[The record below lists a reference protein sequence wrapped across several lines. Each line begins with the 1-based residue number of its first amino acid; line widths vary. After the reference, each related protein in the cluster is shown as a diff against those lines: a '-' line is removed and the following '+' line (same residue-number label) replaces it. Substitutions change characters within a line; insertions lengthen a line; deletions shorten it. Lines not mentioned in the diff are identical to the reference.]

1 MTLGKL
7 GGQKWVEM
15 WYNLS
20 MKKPHYIKRFFRNN
34 WHYFVTLVFG
44 VILTVGVWALIWQ
57 VMTGDDYAFHVT
69 RLQSA
74 SKAWSNGQI
83 VPQVDPDALN
93 GFGYAYNLFYG
104 PLVTYVAAL
113 LQVVIQNWP
122 VVINLILVGCVVGAG
137 LLMCRTMTKISG
149 NRVLAVIVA
158 TFFMA
163 SPYFLNNLY
172 TRMAVGEVVA
182 MVAAPILIL
191 GLYQLITKNR
201 HATRSIALAAA
212 LLILSHSLSALLF
225 ALMGAVYVLL
235 NVKKIVNAENIWR
248 MVIAVLAAVGLT
260 AFFTLPMIEAKMVG
274 NYGVFDAGYA
284 DIYFGANP
292 RSMNDHRL
300 LPNQLMAANY
310 NSPDE
315 LDGANDLALGM
326 IVWVGLIGFWF
337 VRKTIENKNQRSF
350 VTALWVIAVLAIL
363 LSLPVINWYY
373 MPGLLWKMQFPW
385 RALMVMAT
393 AMSVVSGYTF
403 YALIAGMMEERQ
415 KVAAVALGMMAIY
428 LVTGMIIVKPE
439 QHLGSIDD
447 LKKDPVVLGWEAEY
461 APMQLLCSPDVEED
475 VKQGYACSLAR
486 IRERLDERGTK
497 LKVIDGKAKI
507 SNIERD
513 GLRVNFLV
521 MSEDKDEGATT
532 IELPM
537 IYYPGYEATLND
549 QKIAVSASEKYGL
562 AQVVIP
568 AGESGEVRVKYGLS
582 AATKFGVIIS
592 GTTAVLCVVYLVA
605 SSVRSAHKRK
615 KDAEMA
621 DLMQSVRVVMEE
633 DDEPKDTQEKVEEF
647 TLPEAPDPDVP
658 EAPKVTKKGKKA

>member
-1 MTLGKL
+1 MTLGEL

-122 VVINLILVGCVVGAG
+122 LVINLILIGCVLSAG
-137 LLMCRTMTKISG
+137 LLMCRTMTKISQ
-149 NRVLAVIVA
+149 NRVLATLVA
-158 TFFMA
+158 VFYMA

-172 TRMAVGEVVA
+172 TRMALGEVVA

-191 GLYQLITKNR
+191 GLYQLTVKNR
-201 HATRSIALAAA
+201 HASRSIALAAT

-225 ALMGAVYVLL
+225 ALMGGIYVLI
-235 NVKKIVNAENIWR
+235 NAKKIVNAENIWR
-248 MVIAVLAAVGLT
+248 MVVAVVVAVGLT

-274 NYGVFDAGYA
+274 NYGVFDKGYSEV
-284 DIYFGANP
+284 YFGANP

-310 NSPDE
+310 NSPDK

-363 LSLPVINWYY
+363 LSLPLVNWYH

-403 YALIAGMMEERQ
+403 YALIAGLTEERQ
-415 KVAAVALGMMAIY
+415 KVAAVALGMIAIY
-428 LVTGMIIVKPE
+428 LVVGMTIVRPS
-439 QHLGSIDD
+439 QHLDSVEEV
-447 LKKDPVVLGWEAEY
+447 KKDPVVVGWEAEY
-461 APMQLLCSPDVEED
+461 APMQLLCSPDAEED
-475 VKQGYACSLAR
+475 TKQGFACSLAR

-592 GTTAVLCVVYLVA
+592 GTTVVLCVVYLVA

-621 DLMQSVRVVMEE
+621 DLMRSVRVVMEE
-633 DDEPKDTQEKVEEF
+633 DDEPKDAGEQVEEF